1 MKNKL
6 HLLLTIAVVFSSTLP
21 FHSCTSEETPLSIS
35 SESCEIEDLTVILH
49 AGGGADGLD
58 YLNAQETFELYYSLG
73 YRYFEY
79 DLKLSTDGRLISSH
93 SGEYLDCATPEQ
105 LTYEEFKALKL
116 LNGYTPVNEE
126 WLMQTIMEHP
136 DVKIVVDAKMPDVA
150 GDIAVLNRI
159 ETLKSIYNYDLS
171 ANIIPEIFS
180 KEMWECV
187 SKTTTFEQYFFSH
200 YKVYYSVGMILDYF
214 DDERIFGVAIPMW
227 SDEDFLSQIYRL
239 KEAGKKIFVFTPL
252 TTQDVATAISFGAD
266 GIYVNTPDILSK

>member
-6 HLLLTIAVVFSSTLP
+6 HLLLTIAVVFSSTLH

-136 DVKIVVDAKMPDVA
+136 DVKIVVDARMPDIA

-159 ETLKSIYNYDLS
+159 EALESIYNYDIS

-187 SKTTTFEQYFFSH
+187 SQTTTFNQYLFS
-200 YKVYYSVGMILDYF
+200 
-214 DDERIFGVAIPMW
+214 P
-227 SDEDFLSQIYRL
+227 
-239 KEAGKKIFVFTPL
+239 
-252 TTQDVATAISFGAD
+252 
-266 GIYVNTPDILSK
+266 